1 MILPAYLG
9 AVQKR
14 NAVAAWNTY
23 IASLAPVLW
32 LKLTEASGAT
42 AADSSGN
49 GLSGAYNSVS
59 AYSQTPLWSNMLGA
73 VSFSSNTGISV
84 AHNALLNMTGNV
96 TTMCVLNFTNNGGNG
111 FPKLIWKPT
120 NAGTGQATYLI
131 FLGVSS
137 GDNKPNFRVT
147 SGSSS
152 FTASASSALVSGTRY
167 ILIGRRLGAEVSLW
181 VNGSKVATAAI
192 SAAASLDTASNALW
206 SGKGA
211 TTSDGFAG
219 IVDELAVWSTGL
231 SDSQIAAIST
241 SAGT

>member
-1 MILPAYLG
+1 
-9 AVQKR
+9 
-14 NAVAAWNTY
+14 
-23 IASLAPVLW
+23 
-32 LKLTEASGAT
+32 
-42 AADSSGN
+42 
-49 GLSGAYNSVS
+49 
-59 AYSQTPLWSNMLGA
+59 
-73 VSFSSNTGISV
+73 
-84 AHNALLNMTGNV
+84 
-96 TTMCVLNFTNNGGNG
+96 
-111 FPKLIWKPT
+111 
-120 NAGTGQATYLI
+120 
-131 FLGVSS
+131 LGVSS